1 MTPQQIWQAVL
12 AELELSLSR
21 ANFITWFKSTF
32 IGSYEKGHVV
42 VCVPSLFNKIWLEK
56 NHHQSLI
63 KLIEKITGDPINS
76 MVYQIETT
84 RPFPIIP
91 TPTTPTATAEN
102 PAPAV
107 EEITQIFQKT
117 ISETTNTFGLNPR
130 YNFANF
136 IVGKG
141 CELAHAACQ
150 AVTSQLGKAYNPL
163 FIYGGSGLGKT
174 HLLQAVGNVIL
185 QQDKQKKVVY
195 ATCEK
200 FTNDFIHAVR
210 SGQIKNFYDIY
221 RKADLLLIDD
231 IQFIAGKAET
241 QEAFFNT
248 FNDLHQQDKQ
258 IMITSDRPPKAISLL
273 ENRLLSRFE
282 MGMIAD
288 VAPPDFETRM
298 AILQTKCQEK
308 NLPLEKEVLD
318 FIANSI
324 QNNVRELEG
333 ALNKLKAYHQ
343 LKKTVPDL
351 ALVKTL
357 VSHLENSA
365 SGRVLTPKYIIQSV
379 AEFFDIRIQDILGES
394 REKRLAYPRQII
406 MFLMRRETKS
416 SFPAIGMELGG
427 RDHTTAM
434 HACKK
439 IIKDIEKDPKVR
451 EEIAQIRQKLF
462 AV

>member
-32 IGSYEKGHVV
+32 IGSYEKGHVII
-42 VCVPSLFNKIWLEK
+42 CVPGLFNKTWLEK
-56 NHHQSLI
+56 NFHQTLI
-63 KLIEKITGDPINS
+63 KLIEKITEEPVNS
-76 MVYQIETT
+76 LTYRIETT
-84 RPFPIIP
+84 RQFPI
-91 TPTTPTATAEN
+91 TPIQTATTAT
-102 PAPAV
+102 PAV
-107 EEITQIFQKT
+107 TEEITQIFQKT
-117 ISETTNTFGLNPR
+117 VSETANSFGLNPR
-130 YNFANF
+130 YNFINF

-150 AVTSQLGKAYNPL
+150 AITAQLGKAYNPL

-174 HLLQAVGNVIL
+174 HLLQAVGNAIL

-308 NLPLEKEVLD
+308 GLPLEKEVLD

-333 ALNKLKAYHQ
+333 ALNKLKAYHE
-343 LKKTVPDL
+343 LKKTVPDI
-351 ALVKTL
+351 ALVRTL

-379 AEFFDIRIQDILGES
+379 AEFFDIRVHEVLGES

-416 SFPAIGMELGG
+416 SFPAIGLELGG

-439 IIKDIEKDPKVR
+439 IAKEIEKDAKVR

>member
-21 ANFITWFKSTF
+21 ANFITWFKNTF
-32 IGSYEKGHVV
+32 IGAYERGNVV
-42 VCVPSLFNKIWLEK
+42 ICVPSLFNKTWLEK
-56 NHHQSLI
+56 KFHQNLI
-63 KLIEKITGDPINS
+63 KLIEKITGEPINS
-76 MVYQIETT
+76 LAYRIETS

-91 TPTTPTATAEN
+91 APAATA
-102 PAPAV
+102 ATTAA
-107 EEITQIFQKT
+107 EEISQIFQKT
-117 ISETTNTFGLNPR
+117 PSETVNFFGLNPR
-130 YNFANF
+130 YSFINF

-150 AVTSQLGKAYNPL
+150 AVTAQLGKAYNPL

-174 HLLQAVGNVIL
+174 HLLQAVGNAVL
-185 QQDKQKKVVY
+185 QQDKKKKVVY

-200 FTNDFIHAVR
+200 FTNDFIHSVR

-273 ENRLLSRFE
+273 ESRLLSRFE

-298 AILQTKCQEK
+298 AILQTKCLEK
-308 NLPLEKEVLD
+308 NLPLEKDVLN

-333 ALNKLKAYHQ
+333 ALNKLRAYHQ
-343 LKKTVPDL
+343 LKKTVPDI
-351 ALVKTL
+351 ALVKNL
-357 VSHLENSA
+357 VAHLENSA
-365 SGRVLTPKYIIQSV
+365 SGRVLTPKYIIQMV
-379 AEFFDIRIQDILGES
+379 AEFFDIKVQDVLGES
-394 REKRLAYPRQII
+394 REKRLAHPRQII
-406 MFLMRRETKS
+406 MFLMRREIKA
-416 SFPAIGMELGG
+416 SFPAIGLELGG

-439 IIKDIEKDPKVR
+439 IEKDIEKDSKMR
-451 EEIAQIRQKLF
+451 EEIAQIRQKIF